1 MARPNV
7 TVSIIDNSFVVAG
20 AEAGSTH
27 ISGMFSLSTPSL
39 VTLFGVTADKDND
52 YMTVQSLADWIGLLN
67 GTTYGGATGTGP
79 TGDWK
84 QDWYSAYNYL
94 SYGGALKIAETST
107 TFFNTSIELDTIFTS
122 QINTAH
128 VSAVLNTIAE
138 RENTIG
144 VVGVT
149 YAGYAS
155 GTVASGVTASPSA
168 ADSTTDNKAF
178 LVGGEKVILGL
189 SNQTVGENFV
199 TIPLASDVA
208 GCFARTDRDANVW
221 SSPAGTR
228 RGRILNVVRLIKNP
242 KATEQDA
249 LYDDAEI
256 NSVIGIPGEGVYL
269 FGDKTKEATST
280 SSLTRVNV
288 VRLINYIK
296 KTLGR
301 SARSVLF
308 EVNDAGTRSLFTN
321 AATGFLQQIKEGRGI
336 FEYKVVCDESN
347 NTAAIIDSNQFV
359 ADVFIKP
366 TKSVNFVKLRIT
378 NLNTDAVL

>member
-7 TVSIIDNSFVVAG
+7 SVTVIDNSFVVAG
-20 AEAGSTH
+20 SEGGSAH

-39 VTLFGVTADKDND
+39 VTLFGVTADKNND
-52 YMTVQSLADWIGLLN
+52 YMTVESLADWIGLLN
-67 GTTYGGATGTGP
+67 GTTYGGATGPGP

-94 SYGGALKIAETST
+94 SYGGVLRIAETST
-107 TFFNTSIELDTIFTS
+107 AFFDTSIQLDTVFTS
-122 QINTAH
+122 QINTTH

-138 RENTIG
+138 RDTTIG
-144 VVGVT
+144 IVGVT

-155 GTVASGVTASPSA
+155 GTAVSGVTAFPSV
-168 ADSTTDNKAF
+168 ADATTDNKAF
-178 LVGGEKVILGL
+178 LVGGEKVMLGL

-208 GCFARTDRDANVW
+208 GCFARTDRDATLW

-228 RGRILNVVRLIKNP
+228 RGRILNVVRLVKNP
-242 KATEQDA
+242 KASEQDA

-256 NSVIGIPGEGVYL
+256 NSVIGIPGEGTYL
-269 FGDKTKEATST
+269 FGDKTREATST

-296 KTLGR
+296 QTLGR

-308 EVNDAGTRSLFTN
+308 EVNDAGTRSLFAN
-321 AATGFLQQIKEGRGI
+321 AANGFLQQIKEGRGI
-336 FEYKVVCDESN
+336 FDYKVVCDESN
-347 NTAAIIDSNQFV
+347 NPASIIDSNQFV